1 MKNLIIKV
9 EPDSIGQ
16 EAGIEVGDI
25 LLSINDKKIIDVFD
39 YRYLINDEYIEVAIE
54 KTNGEQ
60 WILEI
65 EKYEDEDLGIVFE
78 SGLMDNAKSCTN
90 KCIFC
95 FIDQLPKGMRKTLY
109 FKDDD
114 SRLSFLQGNYV
125 TLTNMKDEDF
135 ERILHYR
142 LSPINVSVH
151 TTDME
156 LRHFMLKNPNSKKL
170 FYFLDK
176 IYETGLEMNFQV
188 VLCKGINDGEHLE
201 KTIMDLSKYIPNGYS
216 MSVVPIGISDHRDG
230 LFPVEAFEKEDCIK
244 VVDQIEKLQKKFKK
258 QYGTNFVYGSDE
270 FYLVG
275 EVPLPKYEE
284 YESFP
289 QIENGVGMI
298 ANFQYEIEE
307 NLTPYNG
314 EKKTVSIITGVL
326 AFDFINNISQRIMS
340 MSPNLKI
347 IVHKITNNFFGNK
360 ITVSGLITGNDII
373 EQLQGCELGDYILL
387 PSNALRNGEEVFL
400 DNITLSMLCEKLNTS
415 ILPVKDSG
423 VDFLTKLYNKG
434 E

>member
-1 MKNLIIKV
+1 MKNLVIKV
-9 EPDSIGQ
+9 EKESIG
-16 EAGIEVGDI
+16 EESGIEVGDV
-25 LLSINDKKIIDVFD
+25 LLSINDKEIKDVFD

-54 KTNGEQ
+54 KPDGEQ
-60 WILEI
+60 WLIEI

-95 FIDQLPKGMRKTLY
+95 FIDQLPKGMRETLY

-135 ERILHYR
+135 ERILFYR
-142 LSPINVSVH
+142 LSPINISVH

-176 IYETGLEMNFQV
+176 IFQCGLEMNFQV
-188 VLCKGINDGEHLE
+188 VLCKGVNDGEHLE
-201 KTIMDLSKYIPNGYS
+201 KTINDLSKYIPNGHS
-216 MSVVPIGISDHRDG
+216 MSVVPIGLSDHREG
-230 LFPVEAFEKEDCIK
+230 LFQAEPFDKDDCVK
-244 VVDQIEKLQKKFKK
+244 VINKIEELQKIFLHK
-258 QYGTNFVYGSDE
+258 YGTKFVYASDE
-270 FYLVG
+270 FYLIG
-275 EVPLPKYEE
+275 EVALPSYEE
-284 YESFP
+284 YEDFP

-298 ANFQYEIEE
+298 ANFDYEIKN
-307 NLTPYNG
+307 NLKPYEG

-326 AFDFINNISQRIMS
+326 AYDFMKKIADGIMEV
-340 MSPNLKI
+340 SPNLKI
-347 IVHKITNNFFGNK
+347 IVHKISNNFFGSK
-360 ITVSGLITGNDII
+360 ITVSGLLTGCDIM
-373 EQLQGCELGDYILL
+373 EQLEDEQIGDYILL
-387 PSNALRNGEEVFL
+387 PCNALRSDEDVFL
-400 DNITLSMLCEKLNTS
+400 DDVTLSQLSEKLNKK
-415 ILPVKDSG
+415 IIPVMDNG
-423 VDFLTKLYNKG
+423 ADFLNKLYNKG